1 MILYKNKILFYL
13 VILINLLI
21 CQYDSFNYEFL
32 KEKKLRLIKK
42 INKNKNPKI
51 HMKV

>member
-13 VILINLLI
+13 VISINLLI

-32 KEKKLRLIKK
+32 KEKVKVDKK